1 MIDREAGESCL
12 VCIDAG
18 TTNTRV
24 WLTLGDQVIASARAG
39 VGVRDTARDG
49 SSERLRDALRELI
62 DRVRG
67 DARNQGYAQSPEC
80 VIAAGM
86 ITSPLGLTEVPHV
99 PTPAGLNELAAA
111 TRRYSF
117 SEITDLPIL
126 LIPGARSGPRL
137 CDQET
142 VGTTDVMRG
151 EETLLIGLHALGL
164 IAPRSTLLNLGSHW
178 KVIQFDG
185 SARIASSVTSMT
197 GELIH
202 AAQTQTILAG
212 SVPQTR
218 PNVIDQPWLEA
229 GMREQGSSGLARALF
244 CVRLLEQGS
253 DGSEEQRL
261 SFLIGAFLASDMDAM
276 VSRGLFDSNR
286 VVVITGGGMIAEA
299 WRGALAHLSVQAV
312 ILGDAEVERG
322 LLAGCRSVFSAL
334 FRNQPGRNEERTS
347 GVFGA
352 DT

>member
-1 MIDREAGESCL
+1 MMNREAGEVCL
-12 VCIDAG
+12 ICIDAG

-24 WLTLGDQVIASARAG
+24 WLTVDDRMIARARAG
-39 VGVRDTARDG
+39 VGVRDTARDR

-62 DRVRG
+62 DQVRD
-67 DARNQGYAQSPEC
+67 DARDQGFAESPEC

-86 ITSPLGLTEVPHV
+86 ITSPLGLAEVPHV
-99 PTPAGLNELAAA
+99 PTPAGLNDLAEA
-111 TRRYSF
+111 TRQYNF
-117 SEITDLPIL
+117 PEITDLPIL
-126 LIPGARSGPRL
+126 LIPGARSGPRR

-164 IAPRSTLLNLGSHW
+164 LAPQSTLLNLGSHW
-178 KVIQFDG
+178 KVIEFDQY
-185 SARIASSVTSMT
+185 ARVGSSVTSMT

-202 AAQTQTILAG
+202 TAQTQTILAG

-218 PNVIDQPWLEA
+218 PDVIDRAWFEA
-229 GMREQGSSGLARALF
+229 GMREQRRSGLARALF

-253 DGSEEQRL
+253 DGSPEQRL

-276 VSRGLFDSNR
+276 VSRRLFDSEGE
-286 VVVITGGGMIAEA
+286 VVITGGGALAEV
-299 WRGALAHLSVQAV
+299 WRGALAHSSVRAV
-312 ILGDAEVERG
+312 ILGDADVERA

-334 FRNQPGRNEERTS
+334 
-347 GVFGA
+347 GA
-352 DT
+352 VPRA

>member
-1 MIDREAGESCL
+1 MMSEEAGETCL
-12 VCIDAG
+12 VCVDAG

-24 WLTLGDQVIASARAG
+24 WLTIGDRVIARARAG

-49 SSERLRDALRELI
+49 SSDRLRGALRELI
-62 DRVRG
+62 DQVRN
-67 DARNQGYAQSPEC
+67 DARNQGFAQSPEC

-86 ITSPLGLTEVPHV
+86 ITSPLGLAEVSHV

-111 TRRYSF
+111 TRQYSF
-117 SEITDLPIL
+117 PETTDLPIL
-126 LIPGARSGPRL
+126 LIPGARSGPRQ

-164 IAPRSTLLNLGSHW
+164 ITPRSTLLNLGSHW
-178 KVIQFDG
+178 KVIEFDG

-212 SVPQTR
+212 SVPQAR
-218 PNVIDQPWLEA
+218 PSVIDQTWFEA
-229 GMREQGSSGLARALF
+229 GMREQRLSGLARALF

-253 DGSEEQRL
+253 DGSAEQRL
-261 SFLIGAFLASDMDAM
+261 SFLIGAFLASDVDAM
-276 VSRGLFDSNR
+276 VSRGLFDPEGT
-286 VVVITGGGMIAEA
+286 VVITGGDVIAQA
-299 WRGALAHLSVQAV
+299 WRGALAQSSVRAVMLS
-312 ILGDAEVERG
+312 DSEVENAM
-322 LLAGCRSVFSAL
+322 LAGLRRVFSSL
-334 FRNQPGRNEERTS
+334 GRC
-347 GVFGA
+347 
-352 DT
+352 